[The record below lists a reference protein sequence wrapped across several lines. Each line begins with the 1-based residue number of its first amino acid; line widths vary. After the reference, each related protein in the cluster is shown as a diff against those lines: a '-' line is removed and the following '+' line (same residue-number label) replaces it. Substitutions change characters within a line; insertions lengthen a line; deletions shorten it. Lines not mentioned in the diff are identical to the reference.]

1 MKSNDYSIVIKLFIR
16 RVLIARRFGGSFFTT
31 YFSIEQHVKRIS
43 PWRQTSFFPLYASSW
58 RSSEYTSGLFTAIN
72 LSGEVQ
78 SEHSTEENTC
88 MTSSEDNRV
97 SIPPKGQKSVCQIPG
112 AVIHPI
118 GLESG
123 CQMTGVVFHLN
134 NWLFIHSV
142 DFYRF
147 FCWNRHRYI
156 RPICTRCQILFKNTG
171 SLCFLQHNHVKSWNL
186 IIWSQYLCQ
195 EVFKDLRINRNLIEY
210 PVLPWTMY
218 SNCSLQ

>member
-1 MKSNDYSIVIKLFIR
+1 MKSSDYSIVIKLFIR

-31 YFSIEQHVKRIS
+31 YFSIEQHDKRIS
-43 PWRQTSFFPLYASSW
+43 PWRQTSFFPEYASSW

-88 MTSSEDNRV
+88 MTSSKDNRV

-112 AVIHPI
+112 AEIHPK

-147 FCWNRHRYI
+147 FCWK
-156 RPICTRCQILFKNTG
+156 PA
-171 SLCFLQHNHVKSWNL
+171 
-186 IIWSQYLCQ
+186 
-195 EVFKDLRINRNLIEY
+195 
-210 PVLPWTMY
+210 PVH
-218 SNCSLQ
+218 

>member
-1 MKSNDYSIVIKLFIR
+1 MKSNDYSIVLKLFIR

-31 YFSIEQHVKRIS
+31 YFSIEQHVKGIS

-78 SEHSTEENTC
+78 SEHSTEGNTC

-112 AVIHPI
+112 AGIHPI

-142 DFYRF
+142 DFTGFSAETGTGTLDLYVPIVRF
-147 FCWNRHRYI
+147 C
-156 RPICTRCQILFKNTG
+156 
-171 SLCFLQHNHVKSWNL
+171 S
-186 IIWSQYLCQ
+186 
-195 EVFKDLRINRNLIEY
+195 RI
-210 PVLPWTMY
+210 PVLCVSCSIIM
-218 SNCSLQ
+218 SNLGI